1 MSEYGSAYPTHN
13 VFFYSK
19 DRSVS
24 TDRFVVQDFHGKVWV
39 IVPAG
44 GELDRTA
51 ENLANRISSL
61 LNEGDL

>member
-1 MSEYGSAYPTHN
+1 MEDLYPTYN
-13 VFFYSK
+13 VFFYAQ
-19 DRSVS
+19 DRAVPM
-24 TDRFVVQDFHGKVWV
+24 DRFVVQDFHSKVWV

-61 LNEGDL
+61 LNEGGL